1 MEEENNIG
9 LTLWDNLTTTTNGDY
24 LIATGGAASYGTITT
39 NTDNNNITITTDGN
53 YLVAGGS
60 LMYGSHTSWGAP
72 YDMDFKLPDIFLKVI
87 KLMIPEIKNVIVS
100 NSSLNIDSL
109 NRIGELTINLF
120 IVLDETSSGDKNYEE
135 RIRDLFKLTLPNI
148 DYVTLNVK
156 QFDSNNK
163 KFDEILKLFG
173 K

>member
-9 LTLWDNLTTTTNGDY
+9 LTLWDNLTTTTAGD
-24 LIATGGAASYGTITT
+24 
-39 NTDNNNITITTDGN
+39 
-53 YLVAGGS
+53 YLVAGGTLLYNNS
-60 LMYGSHTSWGAP
+60 YATYSSP
-72 YDMDFKLPDIFLKVI
+72 YDMDFKLPDVFLKVI
-87 KLMIPEIKNVIVS
+87 KLMIPEIKNIIVR

-109 NRIGELTINLF
+109 NQIGELTINLF
-120 IVLDETSSGDKNYEE
+120 IVLDETSFGDKNYEE
-135 RIRDLFKLTLPNI
+135 RIRDLFRMSFPDI

-163 KFDEILKLFG
+163 KFSEILRLFG

>member
-9 LTLWDNLTTTTNGDY
+9 LTLWDNLTTTTAGD
-24 LIATGGAASYGTITT
+24 
-39 NTDNNNITITTDGN
+39 
-53 YLVAGGS
+53 YLVAGDS
-60 LMYGSHTSWGAP
+60 LMYHSSTTWNTTYG
-72 YDMDFKLPDIFLKVI
+72 MDFKVPDIFLKVI

-100 NSSLNIDSL
+100 NSSLNIYSS
-109 NRIGELTINLF
+109 NQIGELTINLF

-135 RIRDLFKLTLPNI
+135 RIRDLFRMTFSDI
-148 DYVTLNVK
+148 DYVVLNVK
-156 QFDSNNK
+156 QFDSNSNK

>member
-1 MEEENNIG
+1 MEEENNLAYG
-9 LTLWDNLTTTTNGDY
+9 GT
-24 LIATGGAASYGTITT
+24 ATYSTITT
-39 NTDNNNITITTDGN
+39 NTDNNITITTGGD
-53 YLVAGGS
+53 YVIAAGS
-60 LMYGSHTSWGAP
+60 LMYNSYATYSSP

-87 KLMIPEIKNVIVS
+87 KLMIPEIKNVIVR

-109 NRIGELTINLF
+109 NQIGELTINLF

-135 RIRDLFKLTLPNI
+135 RIRDLFRLTLPNI

>member
-9 LTLWDNLTTTTNGDY
+9 LTAWDILTITTNGDY
-24 LIATGGAASYGTITT
+24 LIAGGNILY
-39 NTDNNNITITTDGN
+39 NTYAT
-53 YLVAGGS
+53 YS
-60 LMYGSHTSWGAP
+60 SP
-72 YDMDFKLPDIFLKVI
+72 YDMDFKLPDVFLKVI
-87 KLMIPEIKNVIVS
+87 KLMIPEIKNLIVR

-109 NRIGELTINLF
+109 NQIGELTINLF

-148 DYVTLNVK
+148 NYVTLNVK
-156 QFDSNNK
+156 QFDSNSNK
-163 KFDEILKLFG
+163 KFDELLKLFG

>member
-1 MEEENNIG
+1 MEPEENNIG

-24 LIATGGAASYGTITT
+24 L
-39 NTDNNNITITTDGN
+39 
-53 YLVAGGS
+53 VAGGNILYNS
-60 LMYGSHTSWGAP
+60 YATYSDP
-72 YDMDFKLPDIFLKVI
+72 YDMDFKLPDIFLRVI
-87 KLMIPEIKNVIVS
+87 KIMIPEIKNVIVR

-109 NRIGELTINLF
+109 NQIGELTINLF

-135 RIRDLFKLTLPNI
+135 RIRDLFRMSFPDI

-163 KFDEILKLFG
+163 KFSEILRLFG

>member
-1 MEEENNIG
+1 MEEEDNIG
-9 LTLWDNLTTTTNGDY
+9 LTAWDNLTTTTNGDY
-24 LIATGGAASYGTITT
+24 LIAGNGILY
-39 NTDNNNITITTDGN
+39 NTYSTP
-53 YLVAGGS
+53 LS
-60 LMYGSHTSWGAP
+60 SP

-87 KLMIPEIKNVIVS
+87 KLMIPEIKNLIVR

-109 NRIGELTINLF
+109 NQIGELTINLF
-120 IVLDETSSGDKNYEE
+120 IVLDETSSGKNNYEE
-135 RIRDLFKLTLPNI
+135 RIRDLFRMSFPDI

-163 KFDEILKLFG
+163 KFSEILRLFG

>member
-1 MEEENNIG
+1 MEEENTIN
-9 LTLWDNLTTTTNGDY
+9 LTGWDNLTTTTTGD
-24 LIATGGAASYGTITT
+24 
-39 NTDNNNITITTDGN
+39 
-53 YLVAGGS
+53 YLVAGGNILYNS
-60 LMYGSHTSWGAP
+60 YATYSSP

-87 KLMIPEIKNVIVS
+87 KLMIPEIKNVIVR

-109 NRIGELTINLF
+109 NQIGELTINLF

-135 RIRDLFKLTLPNI
+135 RIRDLFRMTFPNI

-156 QFDSNNK
+156 QLDSDGNK
-163 KFDEILKLFG
+163 KFDELLKLFG

>member
-9 LTLWDNLTTTTNGDY
+9 LTAWDNITTTTTGGDY
-24 LIATGGAASYGTITT
+24 LIAGGNILYNSYASW
-39 NTDNNNITITTDGN
+39 
-53 YLVAGGS
+53 S
-60 LMYGSHTSWGAP
+60 AP
-72 YDMDFKLPDIFLKVI
+72 YNMDFKVPDIFLKVI

-100 NSSLNIDSL
+100 SSSMNINSLNQ
-109 NRIGELTINLF
+109 IGELTINLF

-135 RIRDLFKLTLPNI
+135 RIRDLFRLTLPNI
-148 DYVTLNVK
+148 DYVTLNVR
-156 QFDSNNK
+156 QFDSNSNK

>member
-9 LTLWDNLTTTTNGDY
+9 LTAWDNLTTTTNGDY
-24 LIATGGAASYGTITT
+24 LIARGTLLYNNSYAT
-39 NTDNNNITITTDGN
+39 
-53 YLVAGGS
+53 YS
-60 LMYGSHTSWGAP
+60 SP
-72 YDMDFKLPDIFLKVI
+72 YDMDFKLPDVFLKVI
-87 KLMIPEIKNVIVS
+87 KLMIPEIKNVIVR

-109 NRIGELTINLF
+109 NQIGELTINLF
-120 IVLDETSSGDKNYEE
+120 IVLDETSSCNKNYEE
-135 RIRDLFKLTLPNI
+135 KIRDLFRMSFPDI

-163 KFDEILKLFG
+163 KFSEILRLFG

>member
-9 LTLWDNLTTTTNGDY
+9 LTSWDNLTTTTNGDY
-24 LIATGGAASYGTITT
+24 L
-39 NTDNNNITITTDGN
+39 
-53 YLVAGGS
+53 VAGGTILYNS
-60 LMYGSHTSWGAP
+60 YYTYSSP

-87 KLMIPEIKNVIVS
+87 KLMIPEIKNVIVR

-109 NRIGELTINLF
+109 NQIGELTINLF

-135 RIRDLFKLTLPNI
+135 RIRDLFKLTRPNI

-163 KFDEILKLFG
+163 KFSEILRLFG

>member
-1 MEEENNIG
+1 MEEEENIIG
-9 LTLWDNLTTTTNGDY
+9 LTAWDNLTTTTTGD
-24 LIATGGAASYGTITT
+24 
-39 NTDNNNITITTDGN
+39 
-53 YLVAGGS
+53 YLVAGGNLLYNS
-60 LMYGSHTSWGAP
+60 YTSWSAP

-87 KLMIPEIKNVIVS
+87 KLMIPEIKNVIVR

-109 NRIGELTINLF
+109 NQIGELTINLF

-135 RIRDLFKLTLPNI
+135 RIRDLFRLTLPNI

>member
-1 MEEENNIG
+1 MEPEEENNIG
-9 LTLWDNLTTTTNGDY
+9 LTLWDNLTTTTNGNY
-24 LIATGGAASYGTITT
+24 LIATGNLSY
-39 NTDNNNITITTDGN
+39 TDSYAT
-53 YLVAGGS
+53 YS
-60 LMYGSHTSWGAP
+60 AP

-87 KLMIPEIKNVIVS
+87 KTMIPEIKNVIVR

-109 NRIGELTINLF
+109 NQIGELTINLF

-135 RIRDLFKLTLPNI
+135 RIRDLFRMSFPDI

-163 KFDEILKLFG
+163 KFSEILRLFG

>member
-24 LIATGGAASYGTITT
+24 L
-39 NTDNNNITITTDGN
+39 
-53 YLVAGGS
+53 VAGGTLLYNS
-60 LMYGSHTSWGAP
+60 YASYSSP

-87 KLMIPEIKNVIVS
+87 KLIIPEIKNIIVR

-109 NRIGELTINLF
+109 NQIGELTINLF

-135 RIRDLFKLTLPNI
+135 RIRDLFRMSFPDI

-163 KFDEILKLFG
+163 KFSEILRLFG

>member
-1 MEEENNIG
+1 MEEEENNIG

-24 LIATGGAASYGTITT
+24 LIAGGNILYNSYAT
-39 NTDNNNITITTDGN
+39 
-53 YLVAGGS
+53 YS
-60 LMYGSHTSWGAP
+60 AP

-87 KLMIPEIKNVIVS
+87 KLMIPEIKNVIVR

-109 NRIGELTINLF
+109 NQIGELTINLF
-120 IVLDETSSGDKNYEE
+120 IVLDETSSCNKNYEE
-135 RIRDLFKLTLPNI
+135 RIRDLFRMSFPDI

-163 KFDEILKLFG
+163 KFSEILRLFG

>member
-9 LTLWDNLTTTTNGDY
+9 LTAWDNLTTTTNGDY
-24 LIATGGAASYGTITT
+24 L
-39 NTDNNNITITTDGN
+39 
-53 YLVAGGS
+53 VAGGNILYNS
-60 LMYGSHTSWGAP
+60 YASWSAP

-87 KLMIPEIKNVIVS
+87 KLMIPEIKNVIVR
-100 NSSLNIDSL
+100 NSSLNINSL
-109 NRIGELTINLF
+109 NQIGELTINLF
-120 IVLDETSSGDKNYEE
+120 IVLDETSSCDKNYEE
-135 RIRDLFKLTLPNI
+135 RIRDLFRMSFPDI

-163 KFDEILKLFG
+163 KFSEILRLFG

>member
-1 MEEENNIG
+1 MEEENTIN
-9 LTLWDNLTTTTNGDY
+9 LTGWDKLTTTTTGD
-24 LIATGGAASYGTITT
+24 
-39 NTDNNNITITTDGN
+39 
-53 YLVAGGS
+53 YLVAGGTLLYNS
-60 LMYGSHTSWGAP
+60 YATYSSP

-87 KLMIPEIKNVIVS
+87 KLMIPEIKNVIVR

-109 NRIGELTINLF
+109 NQIGELTINLF
-120 IVLDETSSGDKNYEE
+120 IVLDETSSCDKNYEE
-135 RIRDLFKLTLPNI
+135 RIRDLFRMSFPDI

-163 KFDEILKLFG
+163 KFSEILRLFG

>member
-1 MEEENNIG
+1 MEPEEENNIG
-9 LTLWDNLTTTTNGDY
+9 LTAWDNLTTTTNGNY
-24 LIATGGAASYGTITT
+24 LIATGNLLYTDSYAT
-39 NTDNNNITITTDGN
+39 
-53 YLVAGGS
+53 YS
-60 LMYGSHTSWGAP
+60 AP

-87 KLMIPEIKNVIVS
+87 KTMIPEIKNVIVR

-109 NRIGELTINLF
+109 NQIGELTINLF

-135 RIRDLFKLTLPNI
+135 KICDLFKMTFPDI
-148 DYVTLNVK
+148 DYVVLNVK

-163 KFDEILKLFG
+163 KFSEILRLFV

>member
-1 MEEENNIG
+1 
-9 LTLWDNLTTTTNGDY
+9 
-24 LIATGGAASYGTITT
+24 
-39 NTDNNNITITTDGN
+39 
-53 YLVAGGS
+53 
-60 LMYGSHTSWGAP
+60 
-72 YDMDFKLPDIFLKVI
+72 
-87 KLMIPEIKNVIVS
+87 
-100 NSSLNIDSL
+100 LNQ
-109 NRIGELTINLF
+109 IGELTINLF

-135 RIRDLFKLTLPNI
+135 RIRDLFRMSFYNI

>member
-9 LTLWDNLTTTTNGDY
+9 LTGGDYTTTTTGD
-24 LIATGGAASYGTITT
+24 
-39 NTDNNNITITTDGN
+39 
-53 YLVAGGS
+53 YLVAGGNILYKPYATYS
-60 LMYGSHTSWGAP
+60 SP
-72 YDMDFKLPDIFLKVI
+72 YDMDFKVPDIFLKVI

-109 NRIGELTINLF
+109 NQIGELTINLF
-120 IVLDETSSGDKNYEE
+120 IVLDETSSNDKNYEE
-135 RIRDLFKLTLPNI
+135 RIRDLFKMSFYNI

-163 KFDEILKLFG
+163 KFSEILRLFG

>member
-1 MEEENNIG
+1 MEPEEENNIG
-9 LTLWDNLTTTTNGDY
+9 LTAWDNLTTTTNGNY
-24 LIATGGAASYGTITT
+24 LIATGNLLYTDSYAT
-39 NTDNNNITITTDGN
+39 
-53 YLVAGGS
+53 YS
-60 LMYGSHTSWGAP
+60 AP

-87 KLMIPEIKNVIVS
+87 KLMIPEIKNVIVR
-100 NSSLNIDSL
+100 NSSLTLNSL
-109 NRIGELTINLF
+109 NQIGELTINLF

-135 RIRDLFKLTLPNI
+135 RIRDLFRLTLPNI